1 MDNGVQN
8 VLTNSKVEKE
18 LAECLLCLTMKANDM
33 PITVAIMKTDRK
45 QIFRQ
50 TVAGSPQHWTET
62 YDLTLYNLAYTALK
76 DRQAARGC

>member
-18 LAECLLCLTMKANDM
+18 LSECLLCLTMKANDM

-45 QIFRQ
+45 QIFR
-50 TVAGSPQHWTET
+50 
-62 YDLTLYNLAYTALK
+62 
-76 DRQAARGC
+76 